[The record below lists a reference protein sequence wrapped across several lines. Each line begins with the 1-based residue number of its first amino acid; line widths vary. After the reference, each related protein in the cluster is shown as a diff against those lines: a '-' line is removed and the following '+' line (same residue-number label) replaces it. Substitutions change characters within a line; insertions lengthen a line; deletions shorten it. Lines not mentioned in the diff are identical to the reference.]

1 MELTFLQITWDVSP
15 QLIKIGN
22 FEIRWYGLLFALGF
36 MAGYFFFQ
44 HAFTREK
51 VPFKLI
57 DQLAFYIIIGAV
69 AGARLGHCLFYQ
81 PDYYLANPIE
91 ILMIWRGGLAS
102 HGGALGIMI
111 ALGLFLRKNPSLSFI
126 WLLDRIAVPT
136 ALAGCFIRLG
146 NLFNSEILGAPSNA
160 SWAFIFAQRTD
171 LEMIPRH
178 PAQLYEA
185 SAYLLIFVLLFLL
198 YKKLGAQTKHG
209 LLIGLFFT
217 LVFSARF
224 IIEFF
229 KEVQVPFEE
238 GLTLNMGQLLSIP
251 FVLAGIGLIAYSQIK
266 GYTQSG
272 YQEKKGR
279 KKGSERKREAGK

>member
-1 MELTFLQITWDVSP
+1 MEALYLQITWDVSP
-15 QLIKIGN
+15 ELIRIGN
-22 FEIRWYGLLFALGF
+22 FSIRWYGMLFALGF
-36 MAGYFFFQ
+36 LIGYFFFQ
-44 HAFTREK
+44 HVFKKEN
-51 VPFKLI
+51 VPLHLI
-57 DQLAFYIIIGAV
+57 DKLALYIIIGAV

-102 HGGALGIMI
+102 HGGALGII
-111 ALGLFLRKNPSLSFI
+111 ISLGLFLKKYKSLSFL

-136 ALAGCFIRLG
+136 ALAGCFIRIG

-160 SWAFIFAQRTD
+160 PWAFIFVQRPD
-171 LEMIPRH
+171 IDPVPRH

-185 SAYLLIFVLLFLL
+185 GAYLLIFILL
-198 YKKLGAQTKHG
+198 YLLYRKLGAQTKHG
-209 LLIGLFFT
+209 LLIGLFFI

-229 KEVQVPFEE
+229 KEIQVPFEE

-251 FVLAGIGLIAYSQIK
+251 FVLTGIAMVIYSFRSGKSGSGFIA
-266 GYTQSG
+266 
-272 YQEKKGR
+272 KKRG
-279 KKGSERKREAGK
+279 KRRTT